1 MYLMYKFTPEQKA
14 GMMMMLTWMEEVA
27 LYFPNKQFICHGVLH
42 TNPQRLVTWLG
53 VHLHNEGYSD
63 ETQTVLNALR
73 EFYQR
78 NKDRG
83 MNEMGFVWEIPSPTM
98 RMPSSSS
105 VSW

>member
-1 MYLMYKFTPEQKA
+1 MNKYTPEQKA
-14 GMMMMLTWMEEVA
+14 GMMVMLTWMREVS
-27 LYFPNKQFICHGVLH
+27 LYFPNQQFICPGVLH
-42 TNPQRLVTWLG
+42 TNPQRLVSWLE
-53 VHLHNEGYSD
+53 VHFQDEGYSD

-98 RMPSSSS
+98 KMPSSSS
-105 VSW
+105 VSF

>member
-1 MYLMYKFTPEQKA
+1 MNKYTPEQKA
-14 GMMMMLTWMEEVA
+14 GMMVMLTWMREVS
-27 LYFPNKQFICHGVLH
+27 LYFPNQQFICPGVLH
-42 TNPQRLVTWLG
+42 TNPQRLVSWLE
-53 VHLHNEGYSD
+53 VHFQDEGYSD

-83 MNEMGFVWEIPSPTM
+83 MNEMGFVWEIPSPAM
-98 RMPSSSS
+98 KMPSSSS